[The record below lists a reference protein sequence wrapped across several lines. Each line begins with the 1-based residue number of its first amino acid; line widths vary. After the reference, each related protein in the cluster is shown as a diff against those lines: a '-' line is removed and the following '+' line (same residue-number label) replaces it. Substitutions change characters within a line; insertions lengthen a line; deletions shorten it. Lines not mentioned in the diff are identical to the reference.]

1 MKKIGI
7 NFQFF
12 SEMLDKY
19 RKCDI
24 IKLSNERE
32 DKIMKGINLRKKEL
46 EKIIEVYTALLSAET
61 LDDAV
66 ISLDIEEYDFN
77 VVSVDFDLFIKNKF
91 IETIFTKEGE

>member
-1 MKKIGI
+1 
-7 NFQFF
+7 
-12 SEMLDKY
+12 MLDKY

-24 IKLSNERE
+24 IKLSKEKE

-46 EKIIEVYTALLSAET
+46 EKIIEVYTALLSAEA

-77 VVSVDFDLFIKNKF
+77 VASVDFDLFIKNKF
-91 IETIFTKEGE
+91 IETIFTKKGE

>member
-1 MKKIGI
+1 
-7 NFQFF
+7 
-12 SEMLDKY
+12 
-19 RKCDI
+19 
-24 IKLSNERE
+24 
-32 DKIMKGINLRKKEL
+32 MKGINLRKKEL